1 MKNTIYG
8 YVRISTMK
16 QSIQR
21 QIDNI
26 KRLYPE
32 AIIIPEEYTGTKMD
46 RPNWNNLYKNLKE
59 GDTVIFDEVSRMSR
73 NSEEGIEVYEDLFDK
88 GVNLIFI
95 KEPHINTSV
104 YRDKMNTQ
112 KEKINSTGSKATD
125 KLLESIMNA
134 LHEYTIDL
142 AKEQIRLA
150 FEQAQA
156 EVDYLHQRTKEGIKA
171 RKERNEELKVLY
183 PESFKEHPDYS
194 QIGRDTAQKVITHKA
209 KPIQE
214 LIRKYSKDFEGH
226 NTDEEVMGILA
237 KKTVTVT
244 SRDKKTGRTTTKEI
258 SAKLSRNTYYKY
270 KAEMKA
276 E

>member
-1 MKNTIYG
+1 MKNTVYG
-8 YVRISTMK
+8 YARISTMK

-26 KRLYPE
+26 KKLYPE
-32 AIIIPEEYTGTKMD
+32 ATIITEEYTGTKMD

-59 GDTVIFDEVSRMSR
+59 GDTVVFDEVSRMSR
-73 NSEEGIEVYEDLFDK
+73 NAEEGVATYEDLFNRNI
-88 GVNLIFI
+88 NLIFI

-104 YRDKMNTQ
+104 YKDKMNTQ
-112 KEKINSTGSKATD
+112 IEKINSTGSKATD

-142 AKEQIRLA
+142 AKEQIKLA

-156 EVDYLHQRTKEGIKA
+156 EVDYLHQRTVEGINVA
-171 RKERNEELKVLY
+171 RAKGK
-183 PESFKEHPDYS
+183 
-194 QIGRDTAQKVITHKA
+194 QIGRANGQKITTHKA
-209 KPIQE
+209 EPIKA
-214 LIRKYSKDFEGH
+214 LIKKYSKDFEGH

-244 SRDKKTGRTTTKEI
+244 SRDKKTGRTTTKEV
-258 SAKLSRNTYYKY
+258 SSKLARNTYYKY

-276 E
+276 EQ